1 MAEQP
6 QRQLWMAS
14 WNGPASIA
22 ASISPIAPI
31 APVRDLF
38 PPHVTRISRQRAT
51 LQPSNS
57 RSITFH
63 CFPKQHQKQD
73 RLNSQVALT
82 EFFWKVAQ
90 NQKRCMVHNA
100 PFRTLPRQ
108 KMTVEALERE
118 RPLKFVIFCHKKTWS
133 TSIII
138 NQNQSAYYSVISSC
152 QSLQNCGLVIC
163 CNRGKI

>member
-1 MAEQP
+1 MTQPQWNGTLKRHIGMAEQP

-57 RSITFH
+57 RSITFQ

-82 EFFWKVAQ
+82 DFFWKVEQ

-100 PFRTLPRQ
+100 PFRTLPHQ
-108 KMTVEALERE
+108 KMTVETLERE
-118 RPLKFVIFCHKKTWS
+118 RPLKFVIFLSQENLVYVNRHQSKS
-133 TSIII
+133 ISII
-138 NQNQSAYYSVISSC
+138 
-152 QSLQNCGLVIC
+152 
-163 CNRGKI
+163 